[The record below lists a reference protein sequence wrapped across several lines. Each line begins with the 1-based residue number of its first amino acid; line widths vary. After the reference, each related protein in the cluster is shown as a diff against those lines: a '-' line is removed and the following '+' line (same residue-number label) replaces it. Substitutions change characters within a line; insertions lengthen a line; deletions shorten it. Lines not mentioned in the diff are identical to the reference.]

1 MNMMKFKPKSG
12 TFILFIFCLFFF
24 GLIASIVCM
33 NFIVMN
39 KFVGDLI
46 EWVSFIFSIIAIIY
60 ISYLILRV
68 SKRKI
73 ILYEDRIFVLEDVG
87 SKDVKLQYELEIFF
101 SDIQEI
107 LIKVDT
113 RNSLNKSMRYVH
125 TPMPYIVFVLSN
137 GLEKRVN
144 VYYYS
149 KNQVIEVIDYIIKK
163 KKVLSSIFSNKS
175 GRELIE
181 NIENK

>member
-1 MNMMKFKPKSG
+1 MNMIKFKPKSG
-12 TFILFIFCLFFF
+12 VFVLFVFCLSLF
-24 GLIASIVCM
+24 GLIALIVFI
-33 NFIVMN
+33 NFIVIS
-39 KFVGDLI
+39 KFMGSPI
-46 EWVSFIFSIIAIIY
+46 EWVYFIFSVIATIY

-73 ILYEDRIFVLEDVG
+73 ILYENRIFVSEDIG
-87 SKDVKLQYELEIFF
+87 NKDVKLQFELEIFF

-125 TPMPYIVFVLSN
+125 TPMPYIVLFLSN
-137 GLEKRVN
+137 GFEKRVN

-149 KNQVIEVIDYIIKK
+149 KNQVIEVIDYIIEKK
-163 KKVLSSIFSNKS
+163 KILSSSFDNKS
-175 GRELIE
+175 GQELLD
-181 NIENK
+181 KYKV